1 MNKLNIP
8 TLIVTVLVLGA
19 VATLHLLH
27 QPVPQVLTAL
37 VGVVSVSLL
46 PQLVQKKSS
55 QEPTLPSSA
64 PATPTSSPS
73 KPAV

>member
-8 TLIVTVLVLGA
+8 TLIVTVAILGT

-27 QPVPQVLTAL
+27 HPVPAILSSL
-37 VGVVSVSLL
+37 VGVVVTSLL
-46 PQLVQKKSS
+46 PALVKSS
-55 QEPTLPSSA
+55 LAPTSPSSA
-64 PATPTSSPS
+64 TETPTSQAS